1 VSSSPRACPFCR
13 IYVADP
19 ALARCETCDVALV
32 PVRKLGPSPE
42 ERLAW
47 EALPV
52 EERPIPLSPTSHGR
66 APLVAASLVGIL
78 AYLLPWLEVR
88 AADVWIMH
96 GSDFGRKLHWP
107 HAALAAWIVIVPTAI
122 TRRTLGRL
130 LAARPVLATLASVP
144 LLTLAVLH
152 ARPPTHRILHVESS
166 WLLAS
171 WVEVAASCV
180 ALFAAVRLG
189 RGTGAPDRAESAG
202 DAGDAADEARRDAA
216 PPAGAR
222 GP

>member
-1 VSSSPRACPFCR
+1 MSASPRACPFCR
-13 IYVADP
+13 IYVAD
-19 ALARCETCDVALV
+19 ASVARCETCDVELV

-42 ERLAW
+42 ELLAW
-47 EALPV
+47 EALPL

-66 APLVAASLVGIL
+66 APLVAAALVGIV

-88 AADVWIMH
+88 AADVWNMH
-96 GSDFGRKLHWP
+96 GSDFGRRLHWP

-152 ARPPTHRILHVESS
+152 ARPPTHRVLRVETT
-166 WLLAS
+166 WLAAS
-171 WVEVAASCV
+171 WVELAASLV
-180 ALFAAVRLG
+180 ALAAALRLG
-189 RGTGAPDRAESAG
+189 RGAV
-202 DAGDAADEARRDAA
+202 A
-216 PPAGAR
+216 PPGASD
-222 GP
+222 GAQAVAEDP